1 MKKISTLAVSLLA
14 FLLLPIV
21 SFGQTT
27 LSGVITDKSS
37 GEPLIG
43 ANVFVTGSS
52 FGGVSDLYG
61 KFRIVNIPEGE
72 YKVRISYIS
81 YTTQVKDISIKK
93 NADVNLAIQ
102 LSPEALQGEEVVI
115 TAQRRGQVAAINQQI
130 TSQTMVN
137 VVSADRIKELP
148 DANAAEAVGRLPGI
162 SLIRSA
168 GEASKIVIRG
178 MEPKLNA
185 ITVNGIKIPSTSSTD
200 RSVDL
205 SMISSESLEG
215 IEVFKATTPD
225 MDAEAVGGVVNL
237 KIKKAPEEQKIRLRL
252 TPGYNQ
258 LAKSF
263 GDYKGSAEF
272 SDRYF
277 GNAIGV
283 VLTGN
288 YEKVNRGSESFSG
301 THSVSGLKDTVTG
314 IVPVRDNDLSIANTI
329 EMRKRYGGSLT
340 LDYVFD
346 QGTIWLTNFYS
357 STDRNP
363 FNITKKYDPTS
374 SDKIIFT
381 LRDQKIKLD
390 GLSNA
395 LNGELAVWGMN
406 MDWVLSSYRIVN
418 DNSYDFSMT
427 LWQGSPFNNSILR
440 SADLSTY
447 IPAATDDITKTYVR
461 DNYNE
466 PNKMVQTDYVGQ
478 YNLKIP
484 WHLSDN
490 LSGTVKSGY
499 KFSQSKRDNS
509 ATGFGQGQYYQGG
522 SFVSAAQKYY
532 DRPLVLT
539 SFGMISG
546 QNFINSMTDYAN
558 VVNNKYKLYP
568 VFDRNIL
575 ENWDAQQSVG
585 NYLFDRNTLADSYNL
600 TEALTAG
607 YLMTDIKLGSIITII
622 TGARYE
628 HENNSYASVWT
639 SAYEVYGR
647 QGIMRDTTTT
657 RVTDRW
663 FPHLHVKVQAMEG
676 LDFRA
681 SANKTVARPDY
692 YWISPW
698 VRFNQQD
705 NQLAAG
711 NPSLKETKISNYNL
725 TASVYTNVIG
735 LFSISGYYKDL
746 TDIFYKK
753 FTTAFR
759 PEDYVSV
766 GLPAAKAEPVKWT
779 TYENGDRAQVR
790 GIEVEWQTQ
799 LALYPGMPDILK
811 GFVFNAN
818 YSRIW
823 SSTNFPF
830 YNFTAVNLGTPR
842 APNIVKT
849 LTLSSREAPMPG
861 QSDKIINTSLGYDIG
876 KLSTRVSFA
885 YQGSSISTVGQV
897 AEEDI
902 WNKEFTRW
910 DATVKYKF
918 TDWISL
924 NVNLVN
930 ISNQPDQAYF
940 GSTPYPTSEVYYG
953 MTGSASLEIVF

>member
-1 MKKISTLAVSLLA
+1 MKNISTTIVA
-14 FLLLPIV
+14 LLLFMMLPAV
-21 SFGQTT
+21 SFGQTS
-27 LSGVITDKSS
+27 LSGVVVDKATN
-37 GEPLIG
+37 EPLIG
-43 ANVFVTGSS
+43 ANVFITGTS
-52 FGGVSDLYG
+52 FGGVSDIYG
-61 KFRIVNIPEGE
+61 RFRIANLPEGL

-81 YTTQVKDISIKK
+81 YRSQSADVTIKK
-93 NADVNLAIQ
+93 NTEASLSIQ
-102 LSPEALQGEEVVI
+102 LEPEVLQGDEVVI
-115 TAQRRGQVAAINQQI
+115 TAQRKGQVAAINQQI

-178 MEPKLNA
+178 LEPKLNG
-185 ITVNGIKIPSTSSTD
+185 ITMNGIKIPSTSSTD

-258 LAKSF
+258 LANSY
-263 GDYKGSAEF
+263 GDYKAAAEF
-272 SDRYF
+272 SDRF
-277 GNAIGV
+277 LGNAVGL

-288 YEKVNRGSESFSG
+288 YERVNRGSESFNG
-301 THSVSGLKDTVTG
+301 THSVSGLKDSLTG
-314 IVPVRDNDLSIANTI
+314 IVPVRDNDLSVANTI
-329 EMRKRYGGSLT
+329 EMRKRYGASLT
-340 LDYVFD
+340 IDYVFD

-357 STDRNP
+357 STDRDP
-363 FNITKKYDPTS
+363 FSITKKYDPTNL
-374 SDKIIFT
+374 DKLIYT

-395 LNGELAVWGMN
+395 LNGELTMWGMN

-418 DNSYDFSMT
+418 DNSYDFAMT
-427 LWQGSPFNNSILR
+427 LWQGSPFNNTIL
-440 SADLSTY
+440 SSKDLSTY
-447 IPAATDDITKTYVR
+447 IPAAQDDLTTTYLR

-466 PNKMVQTDYVGQ
+466 PNKMKQTDYVGQ

-484 WHLSDN
+484 WHLTDN
-490 LSGTVKSGY
+490 ISGAVKSGFKY
-499 KFSQSKRDNS
+499 SKSNRDNK
-509 ATGFGQGQYYQGG
+509 ATGFGQGSYYQGG
-522 SFVSAAQKYY
+522 SFATAAQKYY
-532 DRPLVLT
+532 DQPLTLT

-546 QNFINSMTDYAN
+546 TNFVKSTTAFAN
-558 VVNNKYKLYP
+558 VVNNKYKLFP
-568 VFDRNIL
+568 VYDRGIL
-575 ENWDAQQSVG
+575 ENWDRQQSAG
-585 NYLFDRNTLADSYNL
+585 NYQFDRNTLADSYNL

-607 YLMTDIKLGSIITII
+607 YLMTEIKVGSIMTVI

-628 HENNSYASVWT
+628 HENNTYASVWS
-639 SAYEVYGR
+639 SAYEIYGR
-647 QGIMRDTTTT
+647 QGIVRDTSTA
-657 RVTDRW
+657 RLTDRW
-663 FPHLHVKVQAMEG
+663 FPHLHVKVQAMDG

-711 NPSLKETKISNYNL
+711 NPSLKETNISNYNL
-725 TASVYTNVIG
+725 TASAYSNVIG
-735 LFSISGYYKDL
+735 LFSVSGYYKDL
-746 TDIFYKK
+746 RDIFYKK
-753 FTTAFR
+753 FTTAYT
-759 PEDYVSV
+759 PADYVSV
-766 GLPAAKAEPVKWT
+766 GLPAGKSEPVKWT

-799 LALYPGMPDILK
+799 FAMYPGMPDILK

-823 SSTNFPF
+823 STTYFPF
-830 YNFTAVNLGTPR
+830 YSFTAVNLGTPR

-861 QSDKIINTSLGYDIG
+861 QSDKIINASLGYDIG
-876 KLSTRVSFA
+876 ALSTRVSFA

-918 TDWISL
+918 TDWMNV

-930 ISNQPDQAYF
+930 ITNQPDQAYF
-940 GSTPYPTSEVYYG
+940 GSTQYPTSEVYYG